1 MERKI
6 DVKDFQSD
14 EFVLDEKNIDQYAKK
29 LFSQVFTG
37 MQGRFTRLKII
48 KSLIDEPSN
57 VNQLSQKLDYD
68 YKTIQRNI
76 KILEKNQLIEKTGTG
91 YGEMF
96 FVSDLLLKNLSA
108 LDHVL
113 QKVDKKLSK
122 KKSYIS

>member
-6 DVKDFQSD
+6 DVKDFQND
-14 EFVLDEKNIDQYAKK
+14 EFVIDEKNIDPYAKK
-29 LFSQVFTG
+29 LFSQIFTG

-76 KILEKNQLIEKTGTG
+76 KILEENQLIEKTGTG